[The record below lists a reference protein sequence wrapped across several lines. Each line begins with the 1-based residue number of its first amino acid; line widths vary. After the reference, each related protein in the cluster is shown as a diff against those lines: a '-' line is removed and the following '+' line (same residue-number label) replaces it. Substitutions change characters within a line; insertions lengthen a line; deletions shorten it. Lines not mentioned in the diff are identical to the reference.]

1 MAYIALHAID
11 PESYLIDA
19 LDRTGRIVWSR
30 KVWAGGNWGSWSGFY
45 VHHDVTLM
53 PGANHI
59 IVFGVT
65 CILAYVEAFDRETG
79 APAFRFCTLYVEEFN
94 DE

>member
-1 MAYIALHAID
+1 MAYIVLHGIS
-11 PESYLIDA
+11 PGSYLIDA
-19 LDRTGRIVWSR
+19 LDGTGRIVWSG
-30 KVWAGGNWGSWSGFY
+30 KVWAGGDLAAWCGSY
-45 VHHDVTLM
+45 VHHDVTLV

-65 CILAYVEAFDRETG
+65 CVVAYVEAFDRKTG
-79 APAFRFCTLYVEEFN
+79 APAFRFCTLYVKFT